1 MEPNSHNCTLLVLIL
16 RRRLYLALLFYS
28 SRQHPIY
35 PPLTYG
41 MGRPLY
47 EGLEA
52 CTQLEVSTR
61 RIRLVPRC
69 PHYEFS
75 EGLAERTP
83 YANGEHPWP
92 FIQRH

>member
-28 SRQHPIY
+28 SSQHPLY

-47 EGLEA
+47 AGLGPYA
-52 CTQLEVSTR
+52 QLEITTR
-61 RIRLVPRC
+61 CLCLVPRC
-69 PHYEFS
+69 PNYEFS
-75 EGLAERTP
+75 EGPAECLP
-83 YANGEHPWP
+83 YAH
-92 FIQRH
+92 